1 MEKQD
6 YVVIGITVVVFAVAV
21 ITVMF
26 DVFVWRP

>member
-6 YVVIGITVVVFAVAV
+6 YVVIVITVVMLAVAV
-21 ITVMF
+21 IAVMF